1 MINEL
6 IYVYCIS
13 DRQPELGK
21 HPDFEGLRC
30 ILTRGIFTVVKMVPN
45 SEFSEE
51 NLKKNLSDL
60 GWLDTN
66 AREHIRTISL
76 LMEDYNVI
84 PFNFGTIYNSQDSL
98 LRFLEDYYD
107 SLIEKIEYISGK
119 EEWGIK
125 MYFNR
130 TMLIEQIDEL
140 SMEAA
145 DLEKQIMASSPG
157 KAFLLRRKKSELIE
171 SEMNRL
177 TKSYGQDYFNQLKKI
192 SEATMLNNLLP
203 KELTGRDDT
212 MILNA
217 SFLLYKDK
225 ASDFTATLNF
235 LREKC
240 VGFGFDIEFT
250 GPWPP
255 FSFISIKEK
264 V

>member
-98 LRFLEDYYD
+98 EKFIRDYYD
-107 SLIEKIEYISGK
+107 SLIEKFELIGGK

-125 MYFNR
+125 IYYNR
-130 TMLIEQIDEL
+130 NVLIEQIDEL
-140 SMEAA
+140 STEAA
-145 DLEKQIMASSPG
+145 DLENQIMASSPG
-157 KAFLLRRKKSELIE
+157 KAFLLRRKKSELIKNE
-171 SEMNRL
+171 LNRL
-177 TKSYGQDYFNQLKKI
+177 TKTYGQEYYNEIKQL
-192 SEATMLNNLLP
+192 SDATTLNNLLP
-203 KELTGRDDT
+203 KELTGREDT

-217 SFLLYKDK
+217 AFLIQRVK
-225 ASDFTATLNF
+225 ANDFNASIISLKK
-235 LREKC
+235 KC
-240 VGFGFDIEFT
+240 VNVGFDIEVT

-264 V
+264 L

>member
-1 MINEL
+1 L
-6 IYVYCIS
+6 FKGLQQIS
-13 DRQPELGK
+13 FR
-21 HPDFEGLRC
+21 GLN
-30 ILTRGIFTVVKMVPN
+30 VVIRMVSE
-45 SEFSEE
+45 SEFSED
-51 NLKKNLSDL
+51 NLKRNLTDL
-60 GWLDTN
+60 AWLDSY
-66 AREHIRTISL
+66 AREHIRIISL
-76 LMEDYNVI
+76 LMEDCTVI

-125 MYFNR
+125 MYFNH